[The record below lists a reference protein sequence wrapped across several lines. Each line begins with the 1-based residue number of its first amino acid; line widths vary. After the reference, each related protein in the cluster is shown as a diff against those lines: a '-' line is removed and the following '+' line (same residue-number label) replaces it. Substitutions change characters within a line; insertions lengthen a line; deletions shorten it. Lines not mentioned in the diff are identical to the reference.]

1 MTARVSTRRIALH
14 VLIPVAAVVLSL
26 ATGALLLLIVGSD
39 PLDAYES
46 MFRAAFGSLFSTSI
60 TIGKAMP
67 RLLAALGIALA
78 LRAGLWNIGA
88 EGQIYVGAAASTAV
102 VLAAPDVPFPI
113 VLVAAVIAGTLA
125 GAVWGAIPGVLR
137 ATRGISEVI
146 TSLMLVYVAI
156 QLTNYLLEGPW
167 VVEHSTFPATNP
179 FASEHRLPVIWP
191 GTLLNFGAILTVLAV
206 VLAWVLSNRST
217 FGLELRALGG
227 GEQAARFA
235 GVGVRRLIVVAMAVS
250 GAFAGLAGSVEI
262 LGVRGRL
269 LEGFS
274 PGYGFEAI
282 AIALI
287 GRLQPLGILLAAVL
301 FGALDA
307 GAAGLLTSGEGV
319 PSSIVQ
325 ITEAMA
331 VVYVLIALGLNERLS
346 RRRRA
351 REALEGV
358 RRDDDD
364 DADTTADVAPV
375 EAIVTS
381 GTTGAETEGGWHRP

>member
-1 MTARVSTRRIALH
+1 VTARSFGRRAAEQ

-26 ATGALLLLIVGSD
+26 ATGALLLLAVGAD
-39 PLDAYES
+39 PVSAYES
-46 MFRAAFGSLFSTSI
+46 MFKAAFGSVFSASVTL
-60 TIGKAMP
+60 GKAIP
-67 RLLAALGIALA
+67 RLMAALGIALA

-88 EGQIYVGAAASTAV
+88 EGQIYVGGAASTAV
-102 VLAAPDVPFPI
+102 VLAAPDLPFPM
-113 VLVAAVIAGTLA
+113 VLVLALAAGALA
-125 GAVWGAIPGVLR
+125 GALWGAIPGIMR
-137 ATRGISEVI
+137 ASRGISEVI

-167 VVEHSTFPATNP
+167 VVPHSTFPATEP
-179 FASEHRLPVIWP
+179 FPSEARLPILWQ
-191 GTLLNFGAILTVLAV
+191 GTLFNAGVIIALLSL
-206 VLAWVLSNRST
+206 VLAWALSDRST
-217 FGLELRALGG
+217 FGLKLRAFGG

-235 GVGVRRLIVVAMAVS
+235 GVRVKRLIVAAMAVS

-287 GRLQPLGILLAAVL
+287 GRLQPAGILLAAVF

-307 GAAGLLTSGEGV
+307 GAAGLLTSGRGV
-319 PSSIVQ
+319 PASIVQ
-325 ITEAMA
+325 MTEAMA
-331 VVYVLIALGLNERLS
+331 VIYVLIALGAREKLN

-351 REALEGV
+351 RAVLEAARHDGAVHPDEAGEE
-358 RRDDDD
+358 
-364 DADTTADVAPV
+364 TAV
-375 EAIVTS
+375 
-381 GTTGAETEGGWHRP
+381 GMQ

>member
-1 MTARVSTRRIALH
+1 MTARSSGRRAAEQ
-14 VLIPVAAVVLSL
+14 VLIPVVAVVLSL
-26 ATGALLLLIVGSD
+26 ATGALLLLAVDAD
-39 PLDAYES
+39 PVSAYES
-46 MFRAAFGSLFSTSI
+46 MFKAAFGSMFSTSV
-60 TIGKAMP
+60 TVGKAIP
-67 RLLAALGIALA
+67 RLMAALGIALA

-88 EGQIYVGAAASTAV
+88 EGQIYVGGAASTAV
-102 VLAAPDVPFPI
+102 VLAAPDLPFPM
-113 VLVAAVIAGTLA
+113 VLVLALAAGALA
-125 GAVWGAIPGVLR
+125 GAFWGAIPGIMR

-167 VVEHSTFPATNP
+167 VVPHSTFPATEP
-179 FASEHRLPVIWP
+179 FPSEARLPLLWQ
-191 GTLLNFGAILTVLAV
+191 GTLFNAGVIIAILSL
-206 VLAWVLSNRST
+206 VLAWALSDRST
-217 FGLELRALGG
+217 FGLELRAFGG

-235 GVGVRRLIVVAMAVS
+235 GVRVKRLIVAAMAIS

-287 GRLQPLGILLAAVL
+287 GRLRPAGILLAAVF

-307 GAAGLLTSGEGV
+307 GAAGLLTSGRGV
-319 PSSIVQ
+319 PASIVQ

-331 VVYVLIALGLNERLS
+331 VIYVLIALGAREKLN

-351 REALEGV
+351 RAVLKAARQNGAVHPDEAEEV
-358 RRDDDD
+358 
-364 DADTTADVAPV
+364 TPV
-375 EAIVTS
+375 
-381 GTTGAETEGGWHRP
+381 GMP